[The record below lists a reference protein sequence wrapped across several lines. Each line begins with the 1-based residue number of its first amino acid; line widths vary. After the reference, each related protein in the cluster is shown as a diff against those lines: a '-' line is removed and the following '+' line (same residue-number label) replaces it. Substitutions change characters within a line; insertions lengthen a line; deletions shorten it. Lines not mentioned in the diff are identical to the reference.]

1 MIEKDYIK
9 RQIDLFFQELTALLS
24 KKPTKEI
31 KLKELNYLSEK
42 YTNHTLTYFIDT
54 PIENIISAY
63 KEEDD
68 TLEIISELLLQIEN
82 NKEVLSKNIQLIEHI
97 NKVSTCFSFQRSSN
111 LQKIKATLLSSYSL
125 LL

>member
-24 KKPTKEI
+24 KKPVKEV

-54 PIENIISAY
+54 PIENIISSY

-68 TLEIISELLLQIEN
+68 TLKIISELLLQIEN
-82 NKEVLSKNIQLIEHI
+82 NKEVLSKNIQHREYI

-111 LQKIKATLLSSYSL
+111 LQKTKAKLEKEII
-125 LL
+125 

>member
-1 MIEKDYIK
+1 M
-9 RQIDLFFQELTALLS
+9 S
-24 KKPTKEI
+24 KKPAKEI

-82 NKEVLSKNIQLIEHI
+82 NKEVLSKNI
-97 NKVSTCFSFQRSSN
+97 
-111 LQKIKATLLSSYSL
+111 
-125 LL
+125 

>member
-24 KKPTKEI
+24 KKPVKEV

-63 KEEDD
+63 KEDDD

-82 NKEVLSKNIQLIEHI
+82 NKEVLSKNIQLIEYI
-97 NKVSTCFSFQRSSN
+97 NKVSTCFSIQRSSN
-111 LQKIKATLLSSYSL
+111 LQKIKAKLEKEIL
-125 LL
+125 

>member
-24 KKPTKEI
+24 KKPAKEI

-42 YTNHTLTYFIDT
+42 YTNHT
-54 PIENIISAY
+54 AY

-68 TLEIISELLLQIEN
+68 TLEIISELILQIEN

-111 LQKIKATLLSSYSL
+111 LQKIKATLEKEIL
-125 LL
+125 